1 MNQATFNNK
10 KTKGEVEEVKKPDNT
25 EEVLNSMQKDINDK
39 KNEPSLNDYLGI
51 LEVLKKVKKHRT
63 TAPTNVPK
71 TYLDAIEFY
80 VSGTTYR
87 VYFYINKNWK
97 YITLT

>member
-25 EEVLNSMQKDINDK
+25 KEVLNSMQKDINDK